1 LAAGKYWSGG
11 YAKLHQHV
19 PLCCDRQIEVGEMT
33 AMKTSSLNIDE
44 MRRYSENA
52 IKWATDRLGSE
63 EYRFR
68 CLAFV
73 EEAYEMSNNVEIFGA
88 DTAKESADMYE
99 VAMKEGIPP
108 AGVFVFYDCWGTL
121 QGRHKNWGHVGLST
135 GDGNVIHAW
144 DKVRIDNYLEVEKL
158 VPAPGWTK
166 PQYISWAPVERIFQG
181 YRKLGPEEG
190 ADE

>member
-1 LAAGKYWSGG
+1 MEK
-11 YAKLHQHV
+11 
-19 PLCCDRQIEVGEMT
+19 D
-33 AMKTSSLNIDE
+33 SLKMDE
-44 MRRYSENA
+44 ISRYIENA
-52 IKWATDRLGSE
+52 VKWAKERLGSQ

-73 EEAYEMSNNVEIFGA
+73 EDAYEISNNVEIFGG
-88 DTAKESADMYE
+88 DTAKESADMYG
-99 VAMKEGIPP
+99 VTMQEGVPP

-121 QGRHKNWGHVGLST
+121 KGRHKNWGHVGLST

-144 DKVRIDNYLEVEKL
+144 DKVRMDNYLEVEKL